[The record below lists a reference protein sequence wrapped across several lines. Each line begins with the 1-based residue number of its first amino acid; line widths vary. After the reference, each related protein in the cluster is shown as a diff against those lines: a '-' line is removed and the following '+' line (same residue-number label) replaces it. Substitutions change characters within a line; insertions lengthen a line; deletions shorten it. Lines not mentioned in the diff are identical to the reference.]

1 MRIAYKAFNADL
13 TCTMGKGVFQYEPGK
28 WYEEPEANCVKNGFH
43 CAANPL
49 DTLDYYYN
57 WDSNQYWLVEV
68 EGDMDEDGSDTK
80 ISATRIRLLRRLSIV
95 EFITHA
101 VSYIVEHPHL
111 NMNCRVKKQNSKANP
126 HDKFVFVRNEAPAAM
141 AANEGQYLVILK
153 DDEDGEVQA
162 AALYLVDGKEMFP
175 GVWYNVEGRRTE
187 CSEKET

>member
-68 EGDMDEDGSDTK
+68 EGDMDEDADPASQKTFHRG
-80 ISATRIRLLRRLSIV
+80 IHHARGLL
-95 EFITHA
+95 H
-101 VSYIVEHPHL
+101 
-111 NMNCRVKKQNSKANP
+111 CR
-126 HDKFVFVRNEAPAAM
+126 APA
-141 AANEGQYLVILK
+141 
-153 DDEDGEVQA
+153 
-162 AALYLVDGKEMFP
+162 P
-175 GVWYNVEGRRTE
+175 
-187 CSEKET
+187 